1 VQAGISLKFP
11 PLCFRVN
18 QGNPRRFTMLVSQ
31 IMSTKIIAISPNRR
45 VGQALKL
52 MQKQQIRHLP
62 VMAQNRMVGWITS
75 RDLREVLL
83 ASVLEEIKVG
93 DVMVQAPLSVTP
105 DTEVEEAARLIHEH
119 KIGGMPV
126 MEGDRLVGVITM
138 QDLISAFIAML
149 GLLKSSSRLDLL
161 LENQPE
167 ALDAATRLIKATGG
181 KIINV
186 ALGPTKKNKRPYF
199 FRLEKANLEP
209 IVETLKQKG
218 YEVLDAIP

>member
-1 VQAGISLKFP
+1 
-11 PLCFRVN
+11 
-18 QGNPRRFTMLVSQ
+18 MLVSQ
-31 IMSTKIIAISPNRR
+31 IMSTRIVTISPNRQ

-52 MQKQQIRHLP
+52 MQKNQIRHLP
-62 VMAQNRMVGWITS
+62 VMEKDRMVGWITS
-75 RDLREVLL
+75 RDLREILL
-83 ASVLEEIKVG
+83 ASMLEEIKVG

-126 MEGDRLVGVITM
+126 MEGDRLMGVITM
-138 QDLISAFIAML
+138 HDLISAFIAML

-167 ALDAATRLIKATGG
+167 ALDAATRLIKEAGG
-181 KIINV
+181 KVINV
-186 ALGPTKKNKRPYF
+186 ALGPLKGEQRPYY
-199 FRLEKANLEP
+199 FRLEKVNLDP
-209 IVETLKQKG
+209 IVDFLKQQG